1 MKLTVAFSKEE
12 WEKVEKVARFVR
24 TLFRIERTHDPKLK
38 EDGYFH
44 FYMRSVKD

>member
-1 MKLTVAFSKEE
+1 MKAAFTFSAEE
-12 WEKVEKVARFVR
+12 RDRVEKVAHLVR

-44 FYMRSVKD
+44 YYMKTVKD